1 MLAPKSNR
9 FTLPPLLIGLIV
21 LIFSRIIGLTIL
33 GFGVY
38 LLWFFRD
45 PKRQIILDESVIY
58 AAADGKIIVVQ
69 QEMSNLKIAI
79 RMSPFNVHINRSPIQ
94 GKINSIEHIPGP
106 HRNVYF
112 GNIENKNERNLI
124 EILGKKVNCDIIQI
138 TGAFARRIECWLDVN
153 DSVEQGQKIGIIRFG
168 SQTNMYIQSNQT
180 DKSIKPLVN
189 LGDKVYAGLTAVAKI
204 EEIDNNE

>member
-21 LIFSRIIGLTIL
+21 LIFSKIIGFIIL
-33 GFGVY
+33 GFGLY
-38 LLWFFRD
+38 LIWFFRD
-45 PKRQIILDESVIY
+45 PHRQIIINDSLVY
-58 AAADGKIIVVQ
+58 AAADGKIIFVQ
-69 QEMSNLKIAI
+69 QDLNNLKIAI

-94 GKINSIEHIPGP
+94 GRIESIEHIPGP

-124 EILGKKVNCDIIQI
+124 KIIGKAMNCDILQI
-138 TGAFARRIECWLDVN
+138 TGAFARRIECWLDED
-153 DSVEQGQKIGIIRFG
+153 DSVDQGQKIGIIRFG
-168 SQTNMYIQSNQT
+168 SQTNMYIQSDQT

-189 LGDKVYAGLTAVAKI
+189 LGDRVYAGITAVAKI
-204 EEIDNNE
+204 EELGDNE

>member
-21 LIFSRIIGLTIL
+21 LLFSKIIGFIIL
-33 GFGVY
+33 GFGFY
-38 LLWFFRD
+38 LIWFFRD
-45 PKRQIILDESVIY
+45 PNRQIILDDSIIY
-58 AAADGKIIVVQ
+58 AAADGKIIVIQ
-69 QEMSNLKIAI
+69 QEKNNLKIAI

-94 GKINSIEHIPGP
+94 GKIKSIEHIPGP

-112 GNIENKNERNLI
+112 GNIEKKNERNLI
-124 EILGKKVNCDIIQI
+124 EIIGKGVNCDILQI

-153 DSVEQGQKIGIIRFG
+153 DSVQQGQKIGIIRFG
-168 SQTNMYIQSNQT
+168 SQTNMYIQSDVT

-204 EEIDNNE
+204 EELHNNE